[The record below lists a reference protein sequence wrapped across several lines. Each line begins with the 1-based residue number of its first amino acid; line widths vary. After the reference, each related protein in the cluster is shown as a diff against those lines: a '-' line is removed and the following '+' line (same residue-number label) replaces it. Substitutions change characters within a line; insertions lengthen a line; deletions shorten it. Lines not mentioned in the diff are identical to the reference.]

1 MREPYS
7 RLLDFILIEGTAD
20 YLQRVRYV
28 IGRFLPRATAQAILS
43 EIRRLGGRVVI
54 VPMPGV
60 GIQNAETAIVA
71 PSTAQI
77 QFSTA
82 PFMHRRA
89 RDGTINVGPAW
100 SADSVLCHEM
110 VHAVRL
116 LSGFDGTIPRDG
128 GFSGEPEEF
137 CATQVANIYLS
148 ERNEPLMA
156 NYLDREPLDA
166 RTFSF
171 SEGQRDLLRRLADQQ
186 PPFFGRLAGIPAP
199 FNPFALVRR

>member
-1 MREPYS
+1 MREPYDPF
-7 RLLDFILIEGTAD
+7 LNFILIDGDAD

-28 IGRFLPRATAQAILS
+28 VRRFVPRATAQAILS
-43 EIRRLGGRVVI
+43 EIRRLGGRIVL
-54 VPMPGV
+54 VPMPGAGV
-60 GIQNAETAIVA
+60 QNSVTGIVA
-71 PSTAQI
+71 PLTVQI

-82 PFMHRRA
+82 PLMHRRA
-89 RDGTINVGPAW
+89 RDGTVNVGPAW

-116 LSGFDGTIPRDG
+116 LSGFDGTIPRGG
-128 GFSGEPEEF
+128 GFTGEPEEF

-156 NYLDREPLDA
+156 NYLDREPLDP

-186 PPFFGRLAGIPAP
+186 APFFGRLAAIPAA
-199 FNPFALVRR
+199 FNPFALARR